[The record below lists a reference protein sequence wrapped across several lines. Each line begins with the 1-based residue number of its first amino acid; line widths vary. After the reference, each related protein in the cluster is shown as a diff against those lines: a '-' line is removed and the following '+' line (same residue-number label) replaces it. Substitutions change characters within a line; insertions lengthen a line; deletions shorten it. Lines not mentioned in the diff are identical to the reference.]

1 MYQKKQGWLLQCNT
15 GTKAKNITFL
25 TLCMNHTIMM
35 SAKKWQI
42 FSSSRP
48 PWVLKI
54 LLAIMSD
61 AYLEHS
67 QKFMMKDFCENS

>member
-35 SAKKWQI
+35 SAKKMAN
-42 FSSSRP
+42 F
-48 PWVLKI
+48 LI
-54 LLAIMSD
+54 LTSPLGSKD
-61 AYLEHS
+61 A
-67 QKFMMKDFCENS
+67 FGNNV

>member
-1 MYQKKQGWLLQCNT
+1 MYESYNYDVRKK
-15 GTKAKNITFL
+15 
-25 TLCMNHTIMM
+25 M
-35 SAKKWQI
+35 QI

-48 PWVLKI
+48 PWVLKM
-54 LLAIMSD
+54 LLAIMSG